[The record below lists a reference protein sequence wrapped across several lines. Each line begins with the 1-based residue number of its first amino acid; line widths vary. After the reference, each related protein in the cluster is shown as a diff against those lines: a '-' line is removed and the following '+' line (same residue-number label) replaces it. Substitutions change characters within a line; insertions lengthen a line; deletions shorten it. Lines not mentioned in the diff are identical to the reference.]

1 MTKVLLKH
9 VGNKSKNYQK
19 DVANI
24 SKIAISVRAKNT
36 PKAEMYSKQ
45 ELCSK
50 TGGKIVINKGCVPV
64 DDWFLFNGRNPFNG
78 TDILLVYMGTPS
90 SI

>member
-9 VGNKSKNYQK
+9 VGNKSPKNYQK
-19 DVANI
+19 DVAKI

-50 TGGKIVINKGCVPV
+50 TGGKIVIN
-64 DDWFLFNGRNPFNG
+64 
-78 TDILLVYMGTPS
+78 
-90 SI
+90 

>member
-9 VGNKSKNYQK
+9 VGNKSPKNYQK
-19 DVANI
+19 DVAKI

-50 TGGKIVINKGCVPV
+50 TGGKI
-64 DDWFLFNGRNPFNG
+64 
-78 TDILLVYMGTPS
+78 
-90 SI
+90 